1 MSFKY
6 QRTENVAKLSETLT
20 DYFVKDQILFGH
32 QNAGHI
38 GVSIAAVDGTES
50 DVKNLTGSHPAVVGI
65 DTLSFLGYEGK
76 MHDLIAVVKNLTRQG
91 VIITLSSHMPNFSL
105 GGDQFYD
112 YSPNIT
118 EGDCGRRIMPG
129 GDLNAKYNRFLDMI
143 AEFASACVDV
153 EGEKIPMIFRPFHE
167 ANGNW
172 FWWGKDFLADSE
184 YVSLFRYTIDYLM
197 GEKGVD
203 NFLVAYSPN
212 GPIADEADY
221 LQRYPGDEYVDILGL
236 DYYHDKPHHGDGFF
250 QKLTDSLDVI
260 YVMANE
266 RKKIAAL
273 TETGYRS
280 LETENGYFE
289 GLAPADNTVPDWF
302 TSLLEA
308 LMLTDGGTHIAYML
322 IWANFSDTQFWV
334 PFVTE
339 DFRHEMCDDFAR
351 FAQDPAIKL
360 APSAYRYRV
369 HSSPAQNQ
377 PADAP

>member
-308 LMLTDGGTHIAYML
+308 LMLIHAHLG
-322 IWANFSDTQFWV
+322 QFLRYTV
-334 PFVTE
+334 LGSFCYGRLQTRDVRR
-339 DFRHEMCDDFAR
+339 FRQIRAR
-351 FAQDPAIKL
+351 PRHQVG
-360 APSAYRYRV
+360 SCV
-369 HSSPAQNQ
+369 
-377 PADAP
+377 